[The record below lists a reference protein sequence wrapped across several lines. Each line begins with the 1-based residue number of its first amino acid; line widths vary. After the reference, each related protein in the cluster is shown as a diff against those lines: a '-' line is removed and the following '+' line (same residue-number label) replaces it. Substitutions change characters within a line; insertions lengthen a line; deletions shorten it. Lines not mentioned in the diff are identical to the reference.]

1 MSILSYSEILL
12 RIATGELV
20 IRPFEEKRL
29 NPNSYNLRLG
39 DKIARYALDP
49 GQELDPRVET
59 PLIET
64 AIPAE
69 GLRLEPGQ
77 LYLAAT
83 MEWTETRGAAP
94 MLQGRSSIARLGL
107 AVHVT
112 AGFGDNGFRG
122 RWTLELLPAHPVR
135 VFAGMEICQIAY
147 HTLEGDAPEYAGR
160 YQDAQEAQACRLWRD
175 AK

>member
-1 MSILSYSEILL
+1 MSILSSSEILR
-12 RIATGELV
+12 RIEDGEIV
-20 IRPFEEKRL
+20 IKPFDEKRL

-39 DKIARYALDP
+39 GKISRYALDP
-49 GQELDPRVET
+49 GQELNPRVET
-59 PLIET
+59 PLIEA
-64 AIPAE
+64 AIPKE

-122 RWTLELLPAHPVR
+122 RWTLELLAAHPVR

-147 HTLEGDAPEYAGR
+147 HSLEGLAFMYNGR
-160 YQDAQEAQACRLWRD
+160 YQDAKEAQACRLWRD